1 MLSALNKMQTFKNIN
16 QKYIQKTILD
26 LPYSDRKHL
35 FQHEGEESDLSPLGA
50 SENRIKSY

>member
-26 LPYSDRKHL
+26 LLRSDHKHL
-35 FQHEGEESDLSPLGA
+35 FQYERLSP
-50 SENRIKSY
+50 E